1 MSLLVASMAVFKS
14 EDTYE
19 NYEEDVSETFAGQWL
34 FEEETEPGCSGNQE
48 TTNCRDASIE
58 EIFHV
63 ITSSGIGGAYP
74 SDYSD
79 CDDSSLSTMQQEMDI
94 ARGGHFDSVPTTYPS
109 DAIYHYYDKTCDY
122 SCQGTELDRVRR
134 MNKVHNS
141 YPELHMESNHLLL
154 LLHRFKR

>member
-1 MSLLVASMAVFKS
+1 MSSSGKRISPFLSPLRRVEIDSLMSLLVASMAVFKS

-94 ARGGHFDSVPTTYPS
+94 ARGGHFDSVPTMPFIIIMIKLVIIV
-109 DAIYHYYDKTCDY
+109 AK
-122 SCQGTELDRVRR
+122 GLNWTEYV
-134 MNKVHNS
+134 V
-141 YPELHMESNHLLL
+141 
-154 LLHRFKR
+154 